1 MQFRLRNFVGSE
13 IWSRACVFRTAL
25 LLPSTATHAGWNSKC
40 CCHQHKNKTP
50 ACIREIQVY
59 KLWTKVYSQ
68 KGLTLEGSPCVIVTW
83 LPPSPTVLDWLT
95 PCTPERCWVVH
106 DSGSPWSWS
115 VSRCHWPPGKEPP
128 PPPAC
133 TGSHR
138 GSTHLEQIGN
148 MVPALCSMYRIT
160 SLISDAL
167 MYYIYIIYHYQWLSY
182 SFQTGVAS

>member
-1 MQFRLRNFVGSE
+1 MCISHNIASSFHCHTCWLEFKM
-13 IWSRACVFRTAL
+13 
-25 LLPSTATHAGWNSKC
+25 LLPPAQK
-40 CCHQHKNKTP
+40 QKTP
-50 ACIREIQVY
+50 ACTRKYRFINSGLRF
-59 KLWTKVYSQ
+59 TP
-68 KGLTLEGSPCVIVTW
+68 KGVDPWRIPMCVIVTW

-95 PCTPERCWVVH
+95 PCTPERCGVAH

-138 GSTHLEQIGN
+138 GSTHLEQTGN

-160 SLISDAL
+160 PLISDAL
-167 MYYIYIIYHYQWLSY
+167 MYY
-182 SFQTGVAS
+182 